1 VPAPEGLQLTRRQ
14 HLLRLLQDNTDRHAT
29 LSCPAGHLL
38 QRRSPSPS
46 GAVKNGG
53 TQGCQPG
60 SMIVYTLTA
69 TAMAIEIPGDV
80 VMPAPVGGVPQLRLP
95 ASGEARDEA

>member
-1 VPAPEGLQLTRRQ
+1 
-14 HLLRLLQDNTDRHAT
+14 
-29 LSCPAGHLL
+29 
-38 QRRSPSPS
+38 
-46 GAVKNGG
+46 
-53 TQGCQPG
+53 
-60 SMIVYTLTA
+60 MIVYTLTA